1 MKRYCSPNTTFD
13 YERDYQNVVYRTYL
27 LCFWLWRKTILMII
41 FKINMII
48 PARMNIKP
56 LIVQEG
62 LLYINELWGPNRD
75 WDCAVKI
82 KPANTS
88 TMPII
93 STSIFM
99 YYQIK
104 FEICIC
110 ICICYRH
117 SYFIYPFSNFMFSP
131 KRTTRLFLIVKLYE
145 LIAKMNTIWV
155 SFNIYKMCVMD
166 ARIKVD
172 F

>member
-1 MKRYCSPNTTFD
+1 MKRYCSSNTTFD
-13 YERDYQNVVYRTYL
+13 YERDYQNVVYCTYL
-27 LCFWLWRKTILMII
+27 LCFWLGRKTILMII
-41 FKINMII
+41 FRINMII

-62 LLYINELWGPNRD
+62 LLYINELWGPNSD
-75 WDCAVKI
+75 LDCAVKI

-117 SYFIYPFSNFMFSP
+117 SLFHISYTLLVTLCLAQKM
-131 KRTTRLFLIVKLYE
+131 TTRLFLIVNLH
-145 LIAKMNTIWV
+145 
-155 SFNIYKMCVMD
+155 
-166 ARIKVD
+166 RVD
-172 F
+172 C

>member
-27 LCFWLWRKTILMII
+27 LCFWLGRKTILMII
-41 FKINMII
+41 FRINMII

-62 LLYINELWGPNRD
+62 LLYINELWGPNSD
-75 WDCAVKI
+75 LDCAVKI

-117 SYFIYPFSNFMFSP
+117 SLFHISYTLLVTLCLAQ
-131 KRTTRLFLIVKLYE
+131 KRTTRLFLIVNLH
-145 LIAKMNTIWV
+145 
-155 SFNIYKMCVMD
+155 
-166 ARIKVD
+166 RVD
-172 F
+172 C

>member
-1 MKRYCSPNTTFD
+1 MLRITMKRYYSSNTTFD

-27 LCFWLWRKTILMII
+27 LCFWLGRKMILMII
-41 FKINMII
+41 FRINMII

-62 LLYINELWGPNRD
+62 LLYMNELWGPNSD
-75 WDCAVKI
+75 LDCAVKI
-82 KPANTS
+82 KPANTN

-110 ICICYRH
+110 ICMLSTFII
-117 SYFIYPFSNFMFSP
+117 SY
-131 KRTTRLFLIVKLYE
+131 TLLVTLCL
-145 LIAKMNTIWV
+145 A
-155 SFNIYKMCVMD
+155 
-166 ARIKVD
+166 
-172 F
+172 

>member
-1 MKRYCSPNTTFD
+1 MLDSSLKKLAYCSPSNTFD
-13 YERDYQNVVYRTYL
+13 YERDYQNVVYRIYL
-27 LCFWLWRKTILMII
+27 LCFWLGRKTILMII
-41 FKINMII
+41 FTINMII
-48 PARMNIKP
+48 PARMNMKP

-62 LLYINELWGPNRD
+62 LLYINELWGPNSD
-75 WDCAVKI
+75 LDCAVKI

-110 ICICYRH
+110 ICMLLTFII
-117 SYFIYPFSNFMFSP
+117 SYTLLVTLCLAP
-131 KRTTRLFLIVKLYE
+131 KRTTLLFLIV
-145 LIAKMNTIWV
+145 N
-155 SFNIYKMCVMD
+155 FH
-166 ARIKVD
+166 RVD
-172 F
+172 C